1 MDKDGWSEREARGR
15 VREIASAIGDVQDW
29 AWKEILAWKEKT
41 KEQRSAYIARDEGAR
56 AEEEVLRGWRMQRKR
71 GRRRRVHDRGRT
83 ADWEAVMSVN
93 YARWVPPETGGP
105 GRWEYFI
112 KESNRW

>member
-1 MDKDGWSEREARGR
+1 
-15 VREIASAIGDVQDW
+15 
-29 AWKEILAWKEKT
+29 
-41 KEQRSAYIARDEGAR
+41 
-56 AEEEVLRGWRMQRKR
+56 MQRKR

-93 YARWVPPETGGP
+93 YARWVPPETGGS

-112 KESNRW
+112 KEIGGKVGLWVADEVARRVIKEQPEAFG